1 MNNVTVLLYPGSL
14 AYNCSMSMQLSLW
27 KAEWKWILFNCS
39 CLIWFIVS
47 KAVTFILFWP
57 YIGSKSPKTSII
69 NFLMFSNMCFV
80 CWCITTV
87 NNIHLHSWI
96 IVCTSVNWSYLIQSM
111 HILSINLSFVLFRI
125 AEFYIN
131 AQYWLYYWL
140 EPRLK
145 FRFPIPS
152 SGRWTDERDIYSV
165 LLLCKSVTWL
175 WRMLHKVYRGH
186 SRVRVA

>member
-1 MNNVTVLLYPGSL
+1 MITTHFMLNCVTMNNVTVLLYPGSL
-14 AYNCSMSMQLSLW
+14 AYDCLMSMQLSLW

-69 NFLMFSNMCFV
+69 NFLMSSNMCFV

-125 AEFYIN
+125 AEF
-131 AQYWLYYWL
+131 
-140 EPRLK
+140 
-145 FRFPIPS
+145 
-152 SGRWTDERDIYSV
+152 
-165 LLLCKSVTWL
+165 
-175 WRMLHKVYRGH
+175 
-186 SRVRVA
+186 

>member
-14 AYNCSMSMQLSLW
+14 AYNCLMSMQLSLW

-69 NFLMFSNMCFV
+69 NFLMSSNMCFV

-96 IVCTSVNWSYLIQSM
+96 IVCTSVNWSYLIHA
-111 HILSINLSFVLFRI
+111 HIIYEFIFCLVSCCRILDKCSILI
-125 AEFYIN
+125 
-131 AQYWLYYWL
+131 
-140 EPRLK
+140 
-145 FRFPIPS
+145 
-152 SGRWTDERDIYSV
+152 V
-165 LLLCKSVTWL
+165 LLART
-175 WRMLHKVYRGH
+175 KVEIQFSDPFFWPLDRRERYLYCFIVVQVCNLTLAYAAQSIQGH